1 MVNLD
6 SGSAAEDAAFT
17 ALQDA
22 IAAAEGRDSVIIGGL
37 MVSILE
43 ATQPEFQ
50 IGRKHTKDA
59 DLGLH
64 RREADVS
71 IVRERLENRAGGA
84 YTRTAGHL
92 FRRDGVADGEPPVI
106 VDVLVAGYT
115 SRLRKNVEVGG
126 VVTIEVPGLAD
137 ALNYRTI
144 HPVELTWS
152 DGSKATLDV
161 PVPKLHVA
169 LALKLF
175 AWRERKAGK
184 DAVDVF
190 RCARLCTE
198 AGLRPDCWAN
208 LDDTKQMA
216 MQVARRGFSATTSDG
231 IVAMGDYLNLSE
243 DNVQLYSAQIRGRL
257 SMVLGI

>member
-1 MVNLD
+1 MVRLV

-22 IAAAEGRDSVIIGGL
+22 IAAAQGQDSVIIGGL

-64 RREADVS
+64 RRDADVR
-71 IVRERLENRAGGA
+71 IVRERLENRAGAA

-92 FRRDGVADGEPPVI
+92 CRRDGAEDDAPPVI

-137 ALNYRTI
+137 ALNYKTI
-144 HPVELTWS
+144 HPVDLTWS

-190 RCARLCTE
+190 RCARLCAE
-198 AGLRPDCWAN
+198 AGLRPDCRGS
-208 LDDTKQMA
+208 LDDTKKKA
-216 MQVARRGFSATTSDG
+216 KQVARSSFSATTSDG
-231 IVAMGDYLNLSE
+231 IVAMGEYLSLPE
-243 DNVQLYSAQIRGRL
+243 ADVQLYSAQVRGRL
-257 SMVLGI
+257 SLVLGA

>member
-1 MVNLD
+1 MLELA

-22 IAAAEGRDSVIIGGL
+22 IAAAEDRDAVIIGGL

-43 ATQPEFQ
+43 ATQPKFQ

-71 IVRERLENRAGGA
+71 IVRERLENRAGAA

-152 DGSKATLDV
+152 DGSKAKLDV

-190 RCARLCTE
+190 RCARLCAE
-198 AGLRPDCWAN
+198 AGLRSDCWAN
-208 LDDTKQMA
+208 LDDTKQKA
-216 MQVARRGFSATTSDG
+216 MQVARSSFSATTSDG
-231 IVAMGDYLNLSE
+231 IVAIGDYLNLSAE
-243 DNVQLYSAQIRGRL
+243 DVQLYSAQIRGRL
-257 SMVLGI
+257 SMVIGI